1 MGGWVAKGQLAKSS
15 KRYNEMLMNRS
26 QARDSFFSKRT
37 QTTCLW
43 KSEGAER
50 ERGPTSYLNEHKA
63 MHNNT
68 PSRAQFTNR
77 FVHSIT
83 NCHAPPT
90 PPAGW
95 HRWRKPK
102 AAGPVPR
109 AKGPAPGPGQCW
121 RTGGQCWIKF
131 GPILKQFSTELNP
144 FGIHILPSSDPTSD
158 QFWTVGALLLADGYL

>member
-1 MGGWVAKGQLAKSS
+1 MSQNGGRTLKAAGPVGRPLSRAVSPMGGWGAKGQLAKSS

-43 KSEGAER
+43 KSESSER

-68 PSRAQFTNR
+68 PRTAQFTNR

-90 PPAGW
+90 PRAGW
-95 HRWRKPK
+95 HRWGKPK

-121 RTGGQCWIKF
+121 RTGGRCLIKF
-131 GPILKQFSTELNP
+131 GTIFE
-144 FGIHILPSSDPTSD
+144 
-158 QFWTVGALLLADGYL
+158 TVFNQV